1 MIDDAVVE
9 EVRAR
14 ADLVDVV
21 GEYTSLKRVGKS
33 VRGPCP
39 LHDGDDPNFSID
51 PDRQIFKCFVC
62 GEGGDVFSFV
72 MEHVGMDFPEAVR
85 HLAERVG
92 VEVEEAGGDDRDPHA
107 GIREALAFAAE
118 WFTRNLVEGE
128 QGGAGR
134 RYLADRGLD
143 PEQAESHGLGFAP
156 DAWRRLRSAAG
167 KHGFED
173 EILMQAGLLST
184 SEKADEPY
192 DRFRNRLIFA
202 IHDTRDRPI
211 GFGGRTLSRDDDV
224 PKYINSPDSPVFRK
238 GRTLYALNRAR
249 HAIRREEAALVV
261 EGFTDA
267 LSLHTRGRETA
278 VAPLGTAMT
287 PEQAETVA
295 RYADTAF
302 LLYDSDAPGLRATF
316 KAADNLLE
324 AGVHPMVVT
333 LPPDHDPDSLVR
345 EEGVEALDRCV
356 DDAVDV
362 IERKLQILEQKGYLE
377 SIEGR
382 RRAIDG
388 LLSTLRAAEDAALRD
403 LYLERVAQRTGV
415 RRATL
420 VSEVARAEERRQRR
434 QRLRER
440 RRERRGA
447 GREAG
452 PGRPS
457 GGGGRP
463 AAGTGE
469 GGSGPESVGDTGPVA
484 ERDLLLLLVRDGG
497 GEIVERSVES
507 GLEADHFENEHYR
520 AVYRAFLET
529 HGAGNDPLERLEG
542 SERRLLSRLR
552 TSSTEL
558 THPDRIFERCVA
570 RLKNRPRFRRLRE
583 IDHELEMAGDEQA
596 VELAEEKQEIARQLR
611 EAGVPLSFVHRWSES
626 GPAAGGRGG
635 GR

>member
-1 MIDDAVVE
+1 MISDAVVE

-51 PDRQIFKCFVC
+51 PNRQIFKCFVC

-72 MEHVGMDFPEAVR
+72 MKHLGMDFPEAVR
-85 HLAERVG
+85 HVAERVG
-92 VEVEEAGGDDRDPHA
+92 VEVEDDDGGDEDPNAHL
-107 GIREALAFAAE
+107 REAVAFAAE

-128 QGGAGR
+128 AGEAGR
-134 RYLADRGLD
+134 RYLRDRGFDLD
-143 PEQAESHGLGFAP
+143 RAEEYGLGFAP
-156 DAWRRLRSAAG
+156 DGWRGLRSAAR
-167 KHGFED
+167 KHGMED
-173 EILMQAGLLST
+173 ETLIEAGLLST

-192 DRFRNRLIFA
+192 DRFRNRLVFA
-202 IHDTRDRPI
+202 IQDTRDRPI

-224 PKYINSPDSPVFRK
+224 PKYINSPDSPIFHK
-238 GRTLYALNRAR
+238 GRTLYALNWAR
-249 HAIRREEAALVV
+249 HAIRKEEAALVV

-287 PEQAETVA
+287 TEQAEAVA

-324 AGVHPMVVT
+324 AGVHPMIVT
-333 LPPDHDPDSLVR
+333 LPPDQDPDSLVR
-345 EEGVEALDRCV
+345 EQGVEALDRCV

-382 RRAIDG
+382 RRAVDG

-403 LYLERVAQRTGV
+403 LYLDRVAERTGV

-420 VSEVARAEERRQRR
+420 VSEVARAEERRERR
-434 QRLRER
+434 RKLRER
-440 RRERRGA
+440 REERRA
-447 GREAG
+447 GRSEAG
-452 PGRPS
+452 PGHPS
-457 GGGGRP
+457 GPRDAGGRSRSP
-463 AAGTGE
+463 ASEREA
-469 GGSGPESVGDTGPVA
+469 VGDTGPVA
-484 ERDLLLLLVRDGG
+484 ERDLLLLLLRDDGG
-497 GEIVERSVES
+497 EMVERSAES
-507 GLEADHFENEHYR
+507 GLEPDHFENEDYR
-520 AVYRAFLET
+520 ALYRAFVVT
-529 HGAGNDPLERLEG
+529 HGAGDDPSEQLEG
-542 SERRLLSRLR
+542 RRRRLLARLR
-552 TSSTEL
+552 ASGTEL
-558 THPDRIFERCVA
+558 THPDEIFERCVA

-583 IDHELEMAGDEQA
+583 IDHELEMADDDQA
-596 VELAEEKQEIARQLR
+596 VELVQEKQEIARELR
-611 EAGVPLSFVHRWSES
+611 DDGVPLSFVHRWTEG
-626 GPAAGGRGG
+626 GPTAGSRGG
-635 GR
+635 AG

>member
-1 MIDDAVVE
+1 MISDAVVE

-14 ADLVDVV
+14 ADLVDIV

-51 PDRQIFKCFVC
+51 PNRQIFKCFVC

-72 MEHVGMDFPEAVR
+72 MKHLGMDFPEAVR
-85 HLAERVG
+85 HVAKRVG
-92 VEVEEAGGDDRDPHA
+92 VEVEEDDGDDRDPHA
-107 GIREALAFAAE
+107 AVREALAFAAE
-118 WFTRNLVEGE
+118 WFTRNLVEGD
-128 QGGAGR
+128 GGEAGR

-143 PEQAESHGLGFAP
+143 LEEAESYGLGFAP

-167 KHGFED
+167 KHGFGD
-173 EILMQAGLLST
+173 EVLMEAGLLST

-224 PKYINSPDSPVFRK
+224 PKYINSPDSPVFHK
-238 GRTLYALNRAR
+238 GRTLYALNWAR
-249 HAIRREEAALVV
+249 HAIRKEEAALIV

-356 DDAVDV
+356 NDAVDV
-362 IERKLQILEQKGYLE
+362 IERKLQILEKKGYLE

-382 RRAIDG
+382 RRAVDG

-403 LYLERVAQRTGV
+403 LYLDRVADRTGV

-434 QRLRER
+434 ERLQER
-440 RRERRGA
+440 RRERRES

-457 GGGGRP
+457 GGGSGPGPRSH
-463 AAGTGE
+463 
-469 GGSGPESVGDTGPVA
+469 GSGSEREDVGDTGPVA
-484 ERDLLLLLVRDGG
+484 ERDLLLLLVRDDD
-497 GEIVERSVES
+497 GEILERSVES
-507 GLEADHFENEHYR
+507 GLEPGHFENEHYR

-529 HGAGNDPLERLEG
+529 HGAGDDPLGRLEG

-552 TSSTEL
+552 SSGTEL
-558 THPDRIFERCVA
+558 THPDQIFERCVA

-583 IDHELEMAGDEQA
+583 IDHELEMADDDQA
-596 VELAEEKQEIARQLR
+596 VELVQEKQEIARELR
-611 EAGVPLSFVHRWSES
+611 KEGVPLSFVHRWSES
-626 GPAAGGRGG
+626 GPAAGSRGG
-635 GR
+635 RR

>member
-1 MIDDAVVE
+1 MIGDAVVE

-14 ADLVDVV
+14 ADLVDIV

-51 PDRQIFKCFVC
+51 PNRQIFKCFVC

-72 MEHVGMDFPEAVR
+72 MKHLGMDFPEAVR
-85 HLAERVG
+85 HVAKRVG
-92 VEVEEAGGDDRDPHA
+92 VEVEEDDGGDEDPHA
-107 GIREALAFAAE
+107 GVREALAFAAE

-128 QGGAGR
+128 EGEAGR
-134 RYLADRGLD
+134 RYLADRDLEL
-143 PEQAESHGLGFAP
+143 EQAASYGLGFAP

-173 EILMQAGLLST
+173 DTLMEAGLLST
-184 SEKADEPY
+184 SENADEPY

-211 GFGGRTLSRDDDV
+211 GFGGRTLSADDEV
-224 PKYINSPDSPVFRK
+224 PKYINSPDSPVFHK

-249 HAIRREEAALVV
+249 HAIRKEEAALVV

-345 EEGVEALDRCV
+345 EQGVEALDRCV

-362 IERKLQILEQKGYLE
+362 IERKLQILEKKGYLE

-382 RRAIDG
+382 RRAVDG

-403 LYLERVAQRTGV
+403 LYLDRVAERTGV

-420 VSEVARAEERRQRR
+420 VSEVARAEERRQQRRRR
-434 QRLRER
+434 QER
-440 RRERRGA
+440 RRERREA

-452 PGRPS
+452 PGRP

-463 AAGTGE
+463 GARGRD
-469 GGSGPESVGDTGPVA
+469 GGSERERLGDTGPVA
-484 ERDLLLLLVRDGG
+484 ERDLLLLLVRDDA
-497 GEIVERSVES
+497 GEILERSVES
-507 GLEADHFENEHYR
+507 GLEPDHFENEHYR

-529 HGAGNDPLERLEG
+529 HGAGDDPLERLEG
-542 SERRLLSRLR
+542 DGRRLLSRLR
-552 TSSTEL
+552 SSGTEL
-558 THPDRIFERCVA
+558 THPDEIFERCVA

-583 IDHELEMAGDEQA
+583 IDHELEMADDDQA
-596 VELAEEKQEIARQLR
+596 VELVQEKQEIARELR
-611 EAGVPLSFVHRWSES
+611 DEGVPLSFVHRWSEG
-626 GPAAGGRGG
+626 GPAAGSRGG